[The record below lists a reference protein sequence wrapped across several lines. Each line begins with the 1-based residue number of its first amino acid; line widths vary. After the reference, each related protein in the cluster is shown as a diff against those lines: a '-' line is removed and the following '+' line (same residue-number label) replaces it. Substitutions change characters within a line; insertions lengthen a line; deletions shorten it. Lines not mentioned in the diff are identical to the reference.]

1 MSQTCSS
8 YQDGVD
14 FLECVSPSL
23 LYRLKTISSHVK
35 WLRDFSQGNRVGV
48 VESVCWRPHCVIPE
62 IGPTKLLSE
71 FAPFVFFQCE
81 WILKDW
87 EFRKMKFRGV
97 MKFKILRQSW
107 LFLWGV
113 GGHWELVIKR
123 VVLWPSA
130 LESFLVLKIFIIY
143 EGNL

>member
-1 MSQTCSS
+1 MSQTRSS

-35 WLRDFSQGNRVGV
+35 WLRDFSQENRVGA
-48 VESVCWRPHCVIPE
+48 VESVCWRPPE

-87 EFRKMKFRGV
+87 EFRKMKFKGCDEV
-97 MKFKILRQSW
+97 
-107 LFLWGV
+107 
-113 GGHWELVIKR
+113 
-123 VVLWPSA
+123 
-130 LESFLVLKIFIIY
+130 
-143 EGNL
+143 